1 MRKPRR
7 EKAAERSTEKTQDKA
22 QAAGGPE
29 PGPAQEQTHRD
40 SRRDRAWAEL
50 CGKLGA
56 QAPGLDPAG
65 VLSQVMLMAACGP
78 ASAMFAANHADAL
91 MFYNAVANQQ
101 KTNILGMSVTAKC
114 VRYMFE
120 VGEYEDDEADILQES
135 LKEPWSRGFTNST
148 S

>member
-1 MRKPRR
+1 MMEESSMPKPGRR
-7 EKAAERSTEKTQDKA
+7 GEKATKRPAGGQDRSQAAE
-22 QAAGGPE
+22 AGGPE
-29 PGPAQEQTHRD
+29 PEQAQADRG
-40 SRRDRAWAEL
+40 SRRDRAWAEF

-56 QAPGLDPAG
+56 QGPCLDPAG
-65 VLSQVMLMAACGP
+65 LLSQVMLMAACGP

-120 VGEYEDDEADILQES
+120 VGQTDDDEDDLEDL
-135 LKEPWSRGFTNST
+135 EPLLGNE
-148 S
+148 